1 MWSLAWSWKG
11 PQSVRLFLWQIM
23 HGSLKTHGELVR
35 RHIPVSMACDRCGAP
50 VEDILHALRDCP
62 CIKRVW
68 LCLVSEGDYN
78 FFFHDNLRDWIVANL
93 QNKSKPAS
101 HIPWECVFGV
111 AVWRL
116 WFWRNH
122 FMVEGKLVDS
132 SAIIMDV
139 MARVNEIHRIN
150 FSHMSQQPRRRRDFC
165 RLAGAGGVIRDYAGN
180 WISGFCMNIGECTL
194 VMAELWGLY
203 QGLLLAW
210 EAGIKW
216 LLVEVDSLCVTQM
229 ISKQV
234 VVPNVSY
241 ALVVAVRDLLNRNW
255 QVCLTHIYR
264 EANSVADFMANM
276 ALSLPNTK
284 LGFPSGENSSL
295 PVAIFNGPEPFRGKS
310 GSVSFCGLTHQLVEE
325 GKLMSAP
332 FQEDKGSFLWILAPV
347 VLISSLILPQMF
359 LGNVIED
366 FIKDNLLMEI
376 VSSLTFE
383 SMFYVGLA
391 IFLRITDRVQRP
403 YLQFSPKRWGLITGL
418 RGYLTSAFFTT
429 GLKVVAPLFA
439 VYVTWPVLR
448 LPALVAVL
456 PFLVGCAAQL
466 AFETN
471 LDKRGS
477 SCWPLI
483 PIIFEV
489 YRLYQLSK
497 AANFIERLMF
507 SMKDLPRSPEL
518 LERGSAMVS
527 MVVIF
532 QILGVVCLWS
542 LLTFLLR
549 LFPSRPVAENY

>member
-1 MWSLAWSWKG
+1 MKMEVQSVCRGLQLPKFKSSNCGFLSHQFVSPSASQFGSRSQSIRFGNAYKFLGNTFPNLKHKIEGYSAWSSKRG
-11 PQSVRLFLWQIM
+11 AILCASNS
-23 HGSLKTHGELVR
+23 GS
-35 RHIPVSMACDRCGAP
+35 D
-50 VEDILHALRDCP
+50 
-62 CIKRVW
+62 
-68 LCLVSEGDYN
+68 
-78 FFFHDNLRDWIVANL
+78 
-93 QNKSKPAS
+93 
-101 HIPWECVFGV
+101 
-111 AVWRL
+111 
-116 WFWRNH
+116 
-122 FMVEGKLVDS
+122 
-132 SAIIMDV
+132 
-139 MARVNEIHRIN
+139 
-150 FSHMSQQPRRRRDFC
+150 
-165 RLAGAGGVIRDYAGN
+165 
-180 WISGFCMNIGECTL
+180 
-194 VMAELWGLY
+194 
-203 QGLLLAW
+203 
-210 EAGIKW
+210 
-216 LLVEVDSLCVTQM
+216 
-229 ISKQV
+229 
-234 VVPNVSY
+234 
-241 ALVVAVRDLLNRNW
+241 
-255 QVCLTHIYR
+255 
-264 EANSVADFMANM
+264 
-276 ALSLPNTK
+276 TK

-532 QILGVVCLWS
+532 QVLGVVCLWS

>member
-1 MWSLAWSWKG
+1 MIVLEDF
-11 PQSVRLFLWQIM
+11 SVCGISHAYKETEIMPKDEKVENFGHRARLKAAKNKQ
-23 HGSLKTHGELVR
+23 
-35 RHIPVSMACDRCGAP
+35 DR
-50 VEDILHALRDCP
+50 
-62 CIKRVW
+62 
-68 LCLVSEGDYN
+68 
-78 FFFHDNLRDWIVANL
+78 
-93 QNKSKPAS
+93 
-101 HIPWECVFGV
+101 
-111 AVWRL
+111 
-116 WFWRNH
+116 
-122 FMVEGKLVDS
+122 
-132 SAIIMDV
+132 
-139 MARVNEIHRIN
+139 
-150 FSHMSQQPRRRRDFC
+150 
-165 RLAGAGGVIRDYAGN
+165 
-180 WISGFCMNIGECTL
+180 
-194 VMAELWGLY
+194 
-203 QGLLLAW
+203 
-210 EAGIKW
+210 
-216 LLVEVDSLCVTQM
+216 
-229 ISKQV
+229 
-234 VVPNVSY
+234 
-241 ALVVAVRDLLNRNW
+241 
-255 QVCLTHIYR
+255 
-264 EANSVADFMANM
+264 
-276 ALSLPNTK
+276 NTK

-532 QILGVVCLWS
+532 QVLGVGNASFAVDVVLMILRPRSFVLLGFVQLVLAELVLKQLPS
-542 LLTFLLR
+542 LLDR
-549 LFPSRPVAENY
+549 S